1 MNCSSFG
8 SSTDIQCIW
17 SSVATGQKRSRALLS
32 FRSNCICCAK
42 IGGEASK
49 LSQIFPYAPLQ
60 GLAQCRWCQSISR
73 FGDSAMGSGASMPR
87 QSGQN
92 RQNFGASLMVPRE
105 ETFGSKILKSQRVTS
120 LEVDDSVRVK
130 ARVMTR
136 DSTKGAQR
144 STRVTSLDGEILGTS
159 AVESPASHTSGQ
171 SPYSPVLC
179 QSPLCET
186 S

>member
-1 MNCSSFG
+1 
-8 SSTDIQCIW
+8 
-17 SSVATGQKRSRALLS
+17 
-32 FRSNCICCAK
+32 
-42 IGGEASK
+42 
-49 LSQIFPYAPLQ
+49 
-60 GLAQCRWCQSISR
+60 
-73 FGDSAMGSGASMPR
+73 MGSGASMTR

-92 RQNFGASLMVPRE
+92 SQNFGASLMVPRE
-105 ETFGSKILKSQRVTS
+105 EKFGSKILRSQRVTS

-130 ARVMTR
+130 ASVMTR

-159 AVESPASHTSGQ
+159 AVESPASHTSDCQ

-179 QSPLCET
+179 QSPYLCET